1 MQKVISI
8 NLNGNA
14 YQVEETGYAALV
26 AYLEGAQRQLKD
38 NPDRAEIIADL
49 EQAIAEKC
57 RRFLNAHKSVVTDG
71 EVDQIIR
78 EMGPVDAEPG
88 SGEQAG
94 ATGGAKAGGP
104 KRLYLL
110 REGAML
116 AGVCNGMAAYLHID
130 PTIVRIV
137 FVLLAILTKGVFFF
151 VYVVLAV
158 VIPPANTPE
167 ERAAAYGE
175 TFNAQELI
183 DRAKRT
189 YAGFTASHGRFG
201 DWGRN
206 WGRHWRRQE
215 RQWRRQ
221 FDRTIRSRRWESA
234 PAFVPPAG
242 YTARVVAGVMVPLLT
257 IVSALLF
264 WVGAHAVLSL
274 ATERHSAS
282 RCPTTS
288 RSGPASC
295 FWYSSVSRPH
305 GRGTR
310 RGGCR
315 TTRSAGRTTPRSP
328 RWTGCCRWASACALS
343 GSRISTSRKCA
354 SCSELFRMCGTTCGA
369 RRMKSG

>member
-88 SGEQAG
+88 SSEQAG

-189 YAGFTASHGRFG
+189 YAGFTAGHGRFG
-201 DWGRN
+201 DWGRD

-221 FDRTIRSRRWESA
+221 FDRTMRSRRWESA

-257 IVSALLF
+257 VVSALLF
-264 WVGAHAVLSL
+264 WVGAYAVLSL
-274 ATERHSAS
+274 ATERQAFGVPLSDDIPLWAGILFLVFLYQSAAW
-282 RCPTTS
+282 PLH
-288 RSGPASC
+288 A
-295 FWYSSVSRPH
+295 
-305 GRGTR
+305 
-310 RGGCR
+310 
-315 TTRSAGRTTPRSP
+315 
-328 RWTGCCRWASACALS
+328 
-343 GSRISTSRKCA
+343 
-354 SCSELFRMCGTTCGA
+354 A
-369 RRMKSG
+369 RRASYHALGGPHYAAVAALDGLLSVGVGLCVVWFAYQYMPEVRELLRTLPDVWDSMRR